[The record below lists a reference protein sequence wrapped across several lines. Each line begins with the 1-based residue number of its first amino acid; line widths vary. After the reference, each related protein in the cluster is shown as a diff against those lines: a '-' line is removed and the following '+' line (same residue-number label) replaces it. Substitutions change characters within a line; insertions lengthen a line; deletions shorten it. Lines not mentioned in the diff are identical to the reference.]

1 MIGQRLVPWPHVASR
16 PKLWTT
22 INLHK
27 SLINNVLPPPRI
39 LGSRGRA
46 RVGPVI
52 PSNKAVRPA
61 RLPRL
66 LALSAAAAVLLVLSA
81 ALPATAL
88 PPRPTGFAVSNGNG
102 QVTLTWDA
110 PAEDADIWHHEYR
123 FKTTGDYNEW
133 TKIDDSGVGKIHEDW
148 VVVTGLTNDVAYTF
162 QLRIVNID
170 GNGNGATAGPATPR
184 SGVCG
189 RTEQV
194 RDAIVAGTAD
204 LRVSDCADVTR
215 ADLAGVMS
223 LDFASVVIKSLQPG
237 DFSGLTALKDLTL
250 SGNELTS
257 LPAGVFSDLT
267 ALKDLTLSDN
277 ELSSLPVGAFSGLT
291 ALTDLNLDLNELTSL
306 PAGVFSGLTTLKDLR
321 LVSNKLSSLP
331 AGVFSGL
338 TALTDLSLFRNKLT
352 SLPAGVFSDLTA
364 LTFLNLESNE
374 LTSLPAGVFSGLTVL
389 RALRLRYN
397 KLSSLP
403 AGVFSRLTALTDLR
417 LSSNEFT
424 SLPAGVF
431 SGLTALTNLS
441 LIGTK
446 LSSLPAGVFS
456 GLTALTSLYLRENTV
471 DPLPLTVTLE
481 RNPDAVEIRAVVLT
495 AAPFA
500 VPLVV
505 SVANGSLAGGAAT
518 ITVPIGARE
527 SAWVGVTRTPGTAGA
542 VTADIDLTP
551 QPILPDKHDGYEF
564 VKSASDLPL
573 TVLDVP
579 GAPAAPS
586 VSAASS
592 SSLTVMWSAP
602 DDGGSAITDYDVQY
616 RAGTSGDWSDGGHTG
631 TATTATLTGL
641 SASTSYQVQVRAT
654 NADGTGSWSDS
665 GSGRTEDANAVP
677 TFMSPPAF
685 DAAENQTVA
694 GTVAAT
700 DRDEEDSIEGY
711 AITGGADRSFFSID
725 ATSGELT
732 FDAAP
737 NYEDAKDLVSVDP
750 ANAAGNNQYV
760 VVVTATS
767 GAGTREKTAT
777 QTITVRVTDV
787 DTEAPGKPGAPTVT
801 PASVSKLTVN
811 WSAPANA
818 GPAITDYDVRYRA
831 GNSGG
836 WTDGNHSGAAV
847 TATLMGLSEN
857 TSYQVQ
863 VRATNAEGTG
873 AWSNAGS
880 GTTDANA
887 VPTFTS
893 SATFDAA
900 ENQTSAGEVV
910 ATDSDTGDD
919 ITGYAI
925 TGGADRDFFSIGATS
940 GALTFDAA
948 PNYEDAKD
956 QGSNNTYVV
965 EVTATSGAG
974 EREKTATQTITVR
987 VTDVDTEAPG
997 KPDAPDVEAS
1007 SVSRLTVSWSAP
1019 SNAGPAITDYD
1030 VQYRAGNSGGWSDGN
1045 HDGTATTATLT
1056 GLSEDTSYQVQ
1067 VRATNDEG
1075 TGAWSNAGSGT
1086 TDANAAPAFSS
1097 DDAFDAAENQTVAG
1111 TVLATD
1117 SDAGDS
1123 ITGYAIT
1130 GGADEA
1136 FFSIGATSGAL
1147 TFNSAPNYEDAKDDG
1162 TNNDYVV
1169 EVQATSGMGERE
1181 KTATQT
1187 ITVTVT
1193 DVGGEAPGKPAA
1205 PTVAPASV
1213 SRLTVNWSAPT
1224 NAGPAITDYDVQY
1237 RAGNSGDWS
1246 DGGHNGTATT
1256 ATLTGLS
1263 ENTSYQ
1269 VQVRATNDEGTG
1281 AWSNAGSGTT
1291 DANAVPTFTSSATFD
1306 AAENQT
1312 SAGEVVA
1319 TDSDADDD
1327 ITGYAITGGA
1337 DRAFFSIVPATGA
1350 LTFDAAPNY
1359 EDAKDDG
1366 TNNTYVVEVT
1376 ATSGMGERVKTAT
1389 QTITVTVTDVS
1400 GEAPGKPDAP
1410 TVAPASVSRL
1420 TVNWSAP
1427 SNAGPAITDYDV
1439 QYRAGTSGDW
1449 SDAGHTD
1456 TATTATLTGLAENT
1470 SYQVQVRATNDEGIG
1485 AWSDAGSGKTDANAA
1500 PTFSSDAAFDAAEN
1514 QTSVGTVQ
1522 ASDSDTEDDI
1532 EGYAITGGA
1541 DRDFFS
1547 IGATSGELTFDA
1559 VPNFEDAKD
1568 IVSVDPANAA
1578 GNNQYVVVV
1587 TATSGAGEREKTTTQ
1602 TITVTVT
1609 DVAGEAPGKPAAPTV
1624 TPASVSSL
1632 SVNWS
1637 APANAGPA
1645 ITDYDVQYREGTSGG
1660 WSDGGHAGTAIT
1672 ATLTGLAENT
1682 SYQVQVRATN
1692 DEGTG
1697 AWSEA
1702 GSGTT
1707 DANAAPTFSSD
1718 AAFDAAENQ
1727 TSAGEVVATDS
1738 DAGDDITGYAITGGA
1753 DMDFFSIE
1761 ATDGALTFNSAPN
1774 YEDAKDQGSNNTYVV
1789 EVTATSGMGE
1799 RVKTAEQTI
1808 TVTVTDVSGE
1818 APGKPGAPTVT
1829 TASVSSLTVNWS
1841 APSNAGPAITD
1852 YDVQYRE
1859 GTSGDWSDGNHA
1871 GTATTATLTGLAE
1884 NTSYQVQVRA
1894 KNDEGTGA
1902 WSDAGSGK
1910 TDANAAPTFTS
1921 SAEFDAAE
1929 NQTSAGEVVATDSD
1943 ADDDITGY
1951 AITGGADMDFFSIGT
1966 TSGALTFDAVPNY
1979 EDAKDD
1985 GTNNTYVVEVTA
1997 TSGMGERVKTATQT
2011 ITVTVTDVSGEAPGK
2026 PDAPTV
2032 APASVS
2038 RLTVNWSA
2046 PSNAGPAITDY
2057 DVQYR
2062 EGTSG
2067 NWSDGGHAGTATTA
2081 TLTGLSENTSYQVQV
2096 RATNDEG
2103 IGAWSD
2109 AGSGKTDAN
2118 AAPAFSS
2125 DDAFDA
2131 AENQTAA
2138 GEVVA
2143 ADSDSDDDITGY
2155 AITGGADR
2163 DFFSIGAMSG
2173 ALTFDAA
2180 PNFEDAKDIVSVDP
2194 ANAAGNNQYVVVVTA
2209 TSGTGER
2216 EKTVTQTITVTVTDV
2231 SGEAP
2236 GKPDAPT
2243 VAPASVSR
2251 LTVNW
2256 SAPSNAGPA
2265 ITDYDVQYRAG
2276 TSGDWSD
2283 GGHTGTATTAT
2294 LTGLAENTSYQV
2306 QVRATNDEG
2315 IGAWSDA
2322 GSGTTDA
2329 NAAPTFSSD
2338 AAFDAAENQTSVGT
2352 VQASDSDTEDDIEG
2366 YAITG
2371 GADRDF
2377 FSIGTTSGA
2386 LTFDA
2391 VPNFEDAKDIVSVD
2405 PANAAGNN
2413 QYVVVV
2419 TATSGAGERE
2429 KTATQTITVTVT
2441 DVAGEAPGKP
2451 AAPTVTTASVSSL
2464 SVNWSAPANAGPAIT
2479 DYDVQYRAGTSGDW
2493 SDGNHVGTA
2502 LTATLTGLAENTS
2515 YQVQVRATND
2525 EGTGAWSDAGSGK
2538 TDANAAPA
2546 FTSSATFDAAENQTS
2561 AGEVVATDSDADDD
2575 ITGYAITGGADM
2587 DFFSIGATS
2596 GALTFDAAPNYEDAK
2611 DDGTNNTY
2619 VVEVTATSGAGERVK
2634 TATQT
2639 ITVTVTDVSGEA
2651 PGKPAAPTVA
2661 PASVSRLTVN
2671 WSVPANAGPAIT
2683 DYDYRHRTTSPQGTW
2698 TEVTGTTITTLSAT
2712 IGSLAEDTSYDVQVR
2727 ATNDEGTGAWSDSG
2741 SGTTDANAAPSFS
2754 SDAAFDAAEN
2764 QTAAG
2769 TVVATDSDSD
2779 DDIEGYAITGG
2790 ADRDLFEIG
2799 ATDGALTFKSAPN
2812 FEDAQDQGTDNTYVV
2827 EVTATSGEGEREK
2840 TATQTITVTVTD
2852 VNTEAPGK
2860 PGAPTVAP
2868 ASVTSLSVNWSA
2880 PANAGPAITD
2890 YDVQYRAGTSGDWS
2904 DGGHNGTATTATLT
2918 GLSENTS
2925 YQVQVRATNDEGT
2938 GDWSDAGTGSTDANA
2953 APSFTSSATFNA
2965 AENQTSAGTVT
2976 ATDSDLED
2984 GIEDYAITGGADRSF
2999 FSIGATSGA
3008 LTFDAAPNYEDAQD
3022 QDTNNQYVVTVEA
3035 TSGTGE
3041 RVKTATQTITVTVTD
3056 VAGEA
3061 PGKPDAPDVS
3071 AASVTSLTVTWSAP
3085 ANAGPAITDYDVQ
3098 YREGTSGSW
3107 SDGNHAGTATT
3118 ATLTGLSENTSYQ
3131 VQVRAT
3137 NDEGTGA
3144 WSDSGSGKTD
3154 ANAAPTFSSNTTFN
3168 AAENQTSVGTVRA
3181 TDSDSDDDITGYA
3194 ITGGVDQNLF
3204 SIVAASG
3211 ALTFDAAPNY
3221 EDAKDD
3227 GTNNTYVVEVTAT
3240 SGEGERVKTA
3250 TQTITVTVT
3259 DVNTEAPGKPGAPT
3273 VAPASVTSL
3282 SVNWSVPS
3290 NAGPAITDYDVQYR
3304 AGNSGDWSDGNHAGT
3319 ATTAT
3324 LTGLSENTSYQVQVR
3339 ATNDEGTGDWSDAG
3353 TGSTDANAAP
3363 SFTSSATFNAAE
3375 NQTSAGT
3382 VTATDSDLEDGIE
3395 DYAITGGA
3403 DRSFFSIG
3411 ATSGALTFDAAPNYE
3426 DAQDQDTDNDYV
3438 VTVQATSGTGERV
3451 KTVTQT
3457 ITVTVTDVGGEAPG
3471 KPDAPDV
3478 SAASVSSLTVSWSVP
3493 SNAGPAIT
3501 DYDVQYR
3508 EGTSGSW
3515 SDGGHDG
3522 AATTATL
3529 TGLAEN
3535 TSYQVQVQATN
3546 DEGTGSWSDSGSGTT
3561 DANAAPTFS
3570 SNTTFN
3576 AAENQTSVGTVRATD
3591 SDSDDDITGYAIT
3604 GGADQNLFS
3613 IGAAS
3618 GALTF
3623 KTAPNYE
3630 DARDQGTNN
3639 TYVVEV
3645 TATSGTGEREKTVT
3659 QTITVTVTN
3668 EVGEAPGKPAAPT
3681 VTAASVSSLTVTWAA
3696 PANAGPAI
3704 TDYDYR
3710 YRTTSPQGTWTEVTG
3725 TTITTLSATIGS
3737 LSESTSYDVQVR
3749 ATNDEGTGAWSDA
3762 GSSAT
3767 INQPSVIRAY
3777 WTDSK
3782 TKGSNEQQ
3790 ECASTEPFRAFW
3802 NPPKS
3807 NGSFKEAVEWEAEI
3821 TPDNGASNV
3830 SFTIQDTGGDPK
3842 KPELT
3847 GTVQINGF
3855 STVSIRV
3862 RGRFGD
3868 DGWGTWSPTT
3878 ELFCMTSAAKK
3889 PLGLA
3894 PNVPNP
3900 FNPSTVISYRLAT
3913 PGAVRLEIYNLLG
3926 QPVRTLVDQVQ
3937 AAGAYWVRWD
3947 ARDGRGAAVAAGVY
3961 LVRLHYP
3968 GGVQTQRLL
3977 YLK

>member
-1 MIGQRLVPWPHVASR
+1 M
-16 PKLWTT
+16 
-22 INLHK
+22 
-27 SLINNVLPPPRI
+27 
-39 LGSRGRA
+39 
-46 RVGPVI
+46 I

-88 PPRPTGFAVSNGNG
+88 PPRPTGFATSNGNG

-110 PAEDADIWHHEYR
+110 PAEDANIWHHEYR

-148 VVVTGLTNDVAYTF
+148 VVVTDLTNDVAYTF

-170 GNGNGATAGPATPR
+170 GNGNGATADRATPKD
-184 SGVCG
+184 GFCG

-194 RDAIVAGTAD
+194 RVEIMRQISG
-204 LRVSDCADVTR
+204 VSDCAVVTS
-215 ADLAGVMS
+215 AQLAGVMS
-223 LDFASVVIKSLQPG
+223 LDFASVVIKSLQLDDFFGLTALPDLSLIG
-237 DFSGLTALKDLTL
+237 NELSSLPVGAFSRLTALETLNLRDNELTSLPVGAFSGLTALETL
-250 SGNELTS
+250 N
-257 LPAGVFSDLT
+257 
-267 ALKDLTLSDN
+267 LSDN

-291 ALTDLNLDLNELTSL
+291 ALETLNLTSNELTSL
-306 PAGVFSGLTTLKDLR
+306 PVGA
-321 LVSNKLSSLP
+321 
-331 AGVFSGL
+331 FSGL
-338 TALTDLSLFRNKLT
+338 TALETLNLTSNKLTSLPAGAFSRLTALTDLYLLRNKLT

-374 LTSLPAGVFSGLTVL
+374 LTSLPAGVFSRLTAL
-389 RALRLRYN
+389 TALRLRYN

-417 LSSNEFT
+417 LGSNEFT

-431 SGLTALTNLS
+431 SDLTALTNLS
-441 LIGTK
+441 LIGAK

-456 GLTALTSLYLRENTV
+456 GLTALTSLYLHLNTE

-505 SVANGSLAGGAAT
+505 SVVNGSLAGGAAT

-527 SAWVGVTRTPGTAGA
+527 SAWVGVTRTPGTTGA
-542 VTADIDLTP
+542 VTADIDLTT
-551 QPILPDKHDGYEF
+551 QPSLPDKHRGYDF

-592 SSLTVMWSAP
+592 SSLTVIWSAP

-616 RAGTSGDWSDGGHTG
+616 RAGTSGGWTDGNHAG

-654 NADGTGSWSDS
+654 NADGAGSWSDS
-665 GSGRTEDANAVP
+665 GSGRTEDANAAP

-700 DRDEEDSIEGY
+700 DRDEDDSIEGY
-711 AITGGADRSFFSID
+711 AITGGADQSFFSIG
-725 ATSGELT
+725 ATSGALT

-801 PASVSKLTVN
+801 PASVSRLTVN

-831 GNSGG
+831 GTSGS

-873 AWSNAGS
+873 DWSDSGS
-880 GTTDANA
+880 GRTDANA
-887 VPTFTS
+887 APTFS
-893 SATFDAA
+893 SPAAFDAA
-900 ENQTSAGEVV
+900 ENQTLAGTVR
-910 ATDSDTGDD
+910 ATDSDADD
-919 ITGYAI
+919 GIEGYAI
-925 TGGADRDFFSIGATS
+925 TGGADRSFFSIGATS

-956 QGSNNTYVV
+956 QDTNNTYVV
-965 EVTATSGAG
+965 TVEATSG
-974 EREKTATQTITVR
+974 T
-987 VTDVDTEAPG
+987 
-997 KPDAPDVEAS
+997 
-1007 SVSRLTVSWSAP
+1007 
-1019 SNAGPAITDYD
+1019 
-1030 VQYRAGNSGGWSDGN
+1030 
-1045 HDGTATTATLT
+1045 
-1056 GLSEDTSYQVQ
+1056 
-1067 VRATNDEG
+1067 
-1075 TGAWSNAGSGT
+1075 
-1086 TDANAAPAFSS
+1086 
-1097 DDAFDAAENQTVAG
+1097 
-1111 TVLATD
+1111 
-1117 SDAGDS
+1117 
-1123 ITGYAIT
+1123 
-1130 GGADEA
+1130 
-1136 FFSIGATSGAL
+1136 
-1147 TFNSAPNYEDAKDDG
+1147 
-1162 TNNDYVV
+1162 
-1169 EVQATSGMGERE
+1169 GERE

-1193 DVGGEAPGKPAA
+1193 DEDEAPGKPAA
-1205 PTVAPASV
+1205 PSVTTASV

-1237 RAGNSGDWS
+1237 REGTSGNWS
-1246 DGGHNGTATT
+1246 DGGHDGTATTATLTGLSENTSYQVQVRAKNDEGTGAWSNAGSGATDANAAPTFTSSATFDAAENQTAAGEVVAADSDADDDITGYAITGGADRDFFSIGTTSGALTFDAVPNFEDAKDQDTNNTYVVTVQATSGMGEREKTVTQTITVTVTDVAGEAPGKPNAPTVTTASVSRLTVNWSAPTNAGPAITDYDVQYREGTSGNWSDAGHAGTATT

-1281 AWSNAGSGTT
+1281 AWSDAGSGTT
-1291 DANAVPTFTSSATFD
+1291 DANAAPAFSSSAT
-1306 AAENQT
+1306 
-1312 SAGEVVA
+1312 
-1319 TDSDADDD
+1319 
-1327 ITGYAITGGA
+1327 
-1337 DRAFFSIVPATGA
+1337 
-1350 LTFDAAPNY
+1350 
-1359 EDAKDDG
+1359 
-1366 TNNTYVVEVT
+1366 
-1376 ATSGMGERVKTAT
+1376 
-1389 QTITVTVTDVS
+1389 
-1400 GEAPGKPDAP
+1400 
-1410 TVAPASVSRL
+1410 
-1420 TVNWSAP
+1420 
-1427 SNAGPAITDYDV
+1427 
-1439 QYRAGTSGDW
+1439 
-1449 SDAGHTD
+1449 
-1456 TATTATLTGLAENT
+1456 
-1470 SYQVQVRATNDEGIG
+1470 
-1485 AWSDAGSGKTDANAA
+1485 
-1500 PTFSSDAAFDAAEN
+1500 FDAAEN

-1532 EGYAITGGA
+1532 TGYAITGGA

-1547 IGATSGELTFDA
+1547 IGATSGVLTFDA
-1559 VPNFEDAKD
+1559 APNFEDAKD

-1645 ITDYDVQYREGTSGG
+1645 ITDYDVQYREGTSG
-1660 WSDGGHAGTAIT
+1660 
-1672 ATLTGLAENT
+1672 N
-1682 SYQVQVRATN
+1682 
-1692 DEGTG
+1692 
-1697 AWSEA
+1697 
-1702 GSGTT
+1702 
-1707 DANAAPTFSSD
+1707 
-1718 AAFDAAENQ
+1718 
-1727 TSAGEVVATDS
+1727 
-1738 DAGDDITGYAITGGA
+1738 
-1753 DMDFFSIE
+1753 
-1761 ATDGALTFNSAPN
+1761 
-1774 YEDAKDQGSNNTYVV
+1774 
-1789 EVTATSGMGE
+1789 
-1799 RVKTAEQTI
+1799 
-1808 TVTVTDVSGE
+1808 
-1818 APGKPGAPTVT
+1818 
-1829 TASVSSLTVNWS
+1829 
-1841 APSNAGPAITD
+1841 
-1852 YDVQYRE
+1852 
-1859 GTSGDWSDGNHA
+1859 
-1871 GTATTATLTGLAE
+1871 
-1884 NTSYQVQVRA
+1884 
-1894 KNDEGTGA
+1894 
-1902 WSDAGSGK
+1902 WSDAGH
-1910 TDANAAPTFTS
+1910 T
-1921 SAEFDAAE
+1921 
-1929 NQTSAGEVVATDSD
+1929 
-1943 ADDDITGY
+1943 
-1951 AITGGADMDFFSIGT
+1951 
-1966 TSGALTFDAVPNY
+1966 
-1979 EDAKDD
+1979 
-1985 GTNNTYVVEVTA
+1985 
-1997 TSGMGERVKTATQT
+1997 
-2011 ITVTVTDVSGEAPGK
+2011 
-2026 PDAPTV
+2026 
-2032 APASVS
+2032 
-2038 RLTVNWSA
+2038 
-2046 PSNAGPAITDY
+2046 
-2057 DVQYR
+2057 
-2062 EGTSG
+2062 
-2067 NWSDGGHAGTATTA
+2067 GTATTA

-2096 RATNDEG
+2096 RATN
-2103 IGAWSD
+2103 
-2109 AGSGKTDAN
+2109 
-2118 AAPAFSS
+2118 
-2125 DDAFDA
+2125 
-2131 AENQTAA
+2131 
-2138 GEVVA
+2138 
-2143 ADSDSDDDITGY
+2143 AD
-2155 AITGGADR
+2155 
-2163 DFFSIGAMSG
+2163 
-2173 ALTFDAA
+2173 
-2180 PNFEDAKDIVSVDP
+2180 
-2194 ANAAGNNQYVVVVTA
+2194 
-2209 TSGTGER
+2209 GT
-2216 EKTVTQTITVTVTDV
+2216 
-2231 SGEAP
+2231 
-2236 GKPDAPT
+2236 
-2243 VAPASVSR
+2243 
-2251 LTVNW
+2251 
-2256 SAPSNAGPA
+2256 
-2265 ITDYDVQYRAG
+2265 
-2276 TSGDWSD
+2276 
-2283 GGHTGTATTAT
+2283 
-2294 LTGLAENTSYQV
+2294 
-2306 QVRATNDEG
+2306 
-2315 IGAWSDA
+2315 GAWSDA

-2329 NAAPTFSSD
+2329 NAAPT
-2338 AAFDAAENQTSVGT
+2338 
-2352 VQASDSDTEDDIEG
+2352 
-2366 YAITG
+2366 
-2371 GADRDF
+2371 
-2377 FSIGTTSGA
+2377 
-2386 LTFDA
+2386 
-2391 VPNFEDAKDIVSVD
+2391 
-2405 PANAAGNN
+2405 
-2413 QYVVVV
+2413 
-2419 TATSGAGERE
+2419 
-2429 KTATQTITVTVT
+2429 
-2441 DVAGEAPGKP
+2441 
-2451 AAPTVTTASVSSL
+2451 
-2464 SVNWSAPANAGPAIT
+2464 
-2479 DYDVQYRAGTSGDW
+2479 
-2493 SDGNHVGTA
+2493 
-2502 LTATLTGLAENTS
+2502 
-2515 YQVQVRATND
+2515 
-2525 EGTGAWSDAGSGK
+2525 
-2538 TDANAAPA
+2538 

-2561 AGEVVATDSDADDD
+2561 AGEVVATDSDSDDD

-2651 PGKPAAPTVA
+2651 PGKPAAPTVT

-2671 WSVPANAGPAIT
+2671 WSAPANAGPAIT

-2769 TVVATDSDSD
+2769 TVRATDSDNEDSIESYAITGGADRNLFSIGATDGALTFDAAPNFEDAKDIVSVDPANAAGNNQYVVVVTATSGTGEREKTATQTITVTVTDDNMEAPGKPGAPTVAPASVSSLSVNWSAPANAGPAISDYDVQYRAGNSGDWSDGGHNGTATTATLTGLSENTSYQVQVRAKNDEGTGAWSDAGSGTTDANAAPSFSSSATVDAAENQTAAGTVVATDSDSD

-2827 EVTATSGEGEREK
+2827 EVTATSGEGERVK

-2868 ASVTSLSVNWSA
+2868 ASVTSLTVNWSAPANAGPAITDYDVQYRAGTSGNWSDGGHAGTATTATLTGLAENTSYQVQVRATNDEGTGDWSDAGTGTTDANAAPSFSSSATVDAAENQTAAGTVVATDSDAGDDITGYAITGGADQSFFSISATSGALTVDAAPNYEDAKDDGTNNTYVVEVTATSGEGERVKTATQTITVTVTDVNTEAPGKPGAPTVAPASVSSLSVNWSA

-2890 YDVQYRAGTSGDWS
+2890 YDVQYRAGNSGDWS

-3211 ALTFDAAPNY
+3211 ALTF
-3221 EDAKDD
+3221 
-3227 GTNNTYVVEVTAT
+3227 
-3240 SGEGERVKTA
+3240 
-3250 TQTITVTVT
+3250 
-3259 DVNTEAPGKPGAPT
+3259 
-3273 VAPASVTSL
+3273 
-3282 SVNWSVPS
+3282 
-3290 NAGPAITDYDVQYR
+3290 
-3304 AGNSGDWSDGNHAGT
+3304 
-3319 ATTAT
+3319 
-3324 LTGLSENTSYQVQVR
+3324 
-3339 ATNDEGTGDWSDAG
+3339 
-3353 TGSTDANAAP
+3353 
-3363 SFTSSATFNAAE
+3363 
-3375 NQTSAGT
+3375 
-3382 VTATDSDLEDGIE
+3382 
-3395 DYAITGGA
+3395 
-3403 DRSFFSIG
+3403 
-3411 ATSGALTFDAAPNYE
+3411 
-3426 DAQDQDTDNDYV
+3426 
-3438 VTVQATSGTGERV
+3438 
-3451 KTVTQT
+3451 
-3457 ITVTVTDVGGEAPG
+3457 
-3471 KPDAPDV
+3471 
-3478 SAASVSSLTVSWSVP
+3478 
-3493 SNAGPAIT
+3493 
-3501 DYDVQYR
+3501 
-3508 EGTSGSW
+3508 
-3515 SDGGHDG
+3515 
-3522 AATTATL
+3522 
-3529 TGLAEN
+3529 
-3535 TSYQVQVQATN
+3535 
-3546 DEGTGSWSDSGSGTT
+3546 
-3561 DANAAPTFS
+3561 
-3570 SNTTFN
+3570 
-3576 AAENQTSVGTVRATD
+3576 
-3591 SDSDDDITGYAIT
+3591 
-3604 GGADQNLFS
+3604 
-3613 IGAAS
+3613 
-3618 GALTF
+3618 

-3630 DARDQGTNN
+3630 DARDQGANN

-3645 TATSGTGEREKTVT
+3645 TATSGTGERVKTAT

-3725 TTITTLSATIGS
+3725 TTITTPSATIGS
-3737 LSESTSYDVQVR
+3737 LSESTSYDVQQVR

-3767 INQPSVIRAY
+3767 INQPSEIRAY
-3777 WTDSK
+3777 WTESA
-3782 TKGSNEQQ
+3782 TTGSNEQQ
-3790 ECASTEPFRAFW
+3790 ECASTERFRAFW

-3807 NGSFKEAVEWEAEI
+3807 NGSFKVADEWEAEI

-3830 SFTIQDTGGDPK
+3830 SFTIQNTGEDPK
-3842 KPELT
+3842 KPELI
-3847 GTVQINGF
+3847 GTVQIDGF

-3868 DGWGTWSPTT
+3868 DGWGTWSPVT
-3878 ELFCMTSAAKK
+3878 ELFCRTSAAKK

-3926 QPVRTLVDQVQ
+3926 QSMRTLVDQVQ